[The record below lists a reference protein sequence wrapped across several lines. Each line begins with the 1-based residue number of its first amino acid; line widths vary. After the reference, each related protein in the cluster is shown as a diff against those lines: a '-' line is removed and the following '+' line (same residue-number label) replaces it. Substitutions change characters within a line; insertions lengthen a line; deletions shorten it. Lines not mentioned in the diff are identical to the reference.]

1 MKRKKQNLE
10 HTQKSTRCKK
20 KNNEKLV
27 TNSVQLSKEKLKATI
42 TKKNTPK
49 IPEICKNK
57 NKREYVKTGITG
69 LDGMFELGIPKG
81 TAILVAGGAGSGK
94 TIMCL
99 QILANACMRGEKC
112 LYMSFEESEER
123 LRQHMEDFGWNVPEF
138 EKKKLLMLKRFNLF
152 DIARSIDA
160 LLEKA
165 NGELLIDVEPII
177 LPDGFKPDWII
188 VDSLTSICSAFT
200 KKSNTYRSYIEQLF
214 RYFEK
219 LGVNSFMISETKEI
233 PTVFSPAGVEE
244 FLADGVIVLYNIRK
258 GNVRESAMEV
268 LKMRGTKHRKNI
280 VAMQII
286 GGTGIEIYPEQEVF
300 TEIEK

>member
-1 MKRKKQNLE
+1 
-10 HTQKSTRCKK
+10 
-20 KNNEKLV
+20 
-27 TNSVQLSKEKLKATI
+27 
-42 TKKNTPK
+42 
-49 IPEICKNK
+49 
-57 NKREYVKTGITG
+57 
-69 LDGMFELGIPKG
+69 MFEKGIPKG
-81 TAILVAGGAGSGK
+81 AEVLVAGGTGSGK

-99 QILANACMRGEKC
+99 QILANACKRGEKC
-112 LYMSFEESEER
+112 LYMSFEESEEHLR
-123 LRQHMEDFGWNVPEF
+123 LHMADFGWDAEEF
-138 EKKKLLMLKRFNLF
+138 EKKNLLLIKRFSLF

-165 NGELLIDVEPII
+165 KGELLIDVEPVL
-177 LPDGFKPDWII
+177 LPGGFKPDWVI
-188 VDSLTSICSAFT
+188 VDSLTAISSAFS
-200 KKSNTYRSYIEQLF
+200 KKGDTYRSYIEQLF

-219 LGVNSFMISETKEI
+219 LNVNSFLISETKEI
-233 PTVFSPAGVEE
+233 PITFSPTGVEE

-300 TEIEK
+300 TEIEKS